1 VDAQAEQAGPPTSPP
16 PACAPMQVKSGND
29 DLRQDAVM
37 QQFFWLVNQFLAQE
51 PRTARRA
58 LFIRTFKASRGGGG
72 GGAPAPPPP
81 APPPPPPPG
90 GGGGGGGGV
99 RSRTRA
105 RNQACR
111 YRWGWGSL
119 HGGGVSGGACAQV
132 VPFSPAAGL
141 LEWVEAT
148 LPLGDYLLGPGRS
161 GGAHMRYRRPGDLT
175 WTEAYTKVRGA
186 AGLLACS

>member
-1 VDAQAEQAGPPTSPP
+1 
-16 PACAPMQVKSGND
+16 MQVKSGND

-58 LFIRTFKASRGGGG
+58 LFIRTFK
-72 GGAPAPPPP
+72 
-81 APPPPPPPG
+81 
-90 GGGGGGGGV
+90 
-99 RSRTRA
+99 
-105 RNQACR
+105 
-111 YRWGWGSL
+111 
-119 HGGGVSGGACAQV
+119 V

>member
-1 VDAQAEQAGPPTSPP
+1 
-16 PACAPMQVKSGND
+16 MQVKSGND

-58 LFIRTFKASRGGGG
+58 LFIRTFKASR
-72 GGAPAPPPP
+72 
-81 APPPPPPPG
+81 
-90 GGGGGGGGV
+90 GGGGGV